1 MENRN
6 YIGLF
11 VSIII
16 LMIAIIVHECE
27 QTKTLNEIKTELVQM
42 RKQNMQK

>member
-16 LMIAIIVHECE
+16 LMIAIIVNECE